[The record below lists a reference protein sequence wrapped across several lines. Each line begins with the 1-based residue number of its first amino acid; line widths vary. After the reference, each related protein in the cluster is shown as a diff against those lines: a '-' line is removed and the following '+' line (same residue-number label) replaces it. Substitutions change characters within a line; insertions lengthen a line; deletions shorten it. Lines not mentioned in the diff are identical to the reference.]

1 MTFSQS
7 LRKEVDSIWEASFN
21 HPFVKKLG
29 EGTLDLASFR
39 YYVLQD
45 SYYLSHFAR
54 VQTLGAAKALE
65 LETTARMA
73 HHAQNTYE
81 AELSLHE
88 NFAKKLGITKE
99 EKDNFIPAPTAYAY
113 TSHMYRAAYEG
124 HLGDTIAAILP
135 CYWLYYEIGE
145 RLKECQPEEPIYNE
159 WISAYGSDW
168 FRTQVEEQ
176 ITRLDTI
183 AEKVTE
189 ADRKRMKQHFIISS
203 QYEYS
208 FWEMAYTLEKWPVDT
223 DVKDVIG

>member
-1 MTFSQS
+1 MSFSQL
-7 LRKEVDSIWEASFN
+7 LRQEVAPIWQASFE
-21 HPFVKKLG
+21 HPFIKELG

-54 VQTLGAAKALE
+54 VQTLGAAKAIE
-65 LETTARMA
+65 LKTTARMA

-88 NFAKKLGITKE
+88 NFAEKLGITEE
-99 EKDNFIPAPTAYAY
+99 EKASFIPAPTAYAY

-124 HLGDTIAAILP
+124 HLGDIIASILP

-145 RLKECQPEEPIYNE
+145 RLKECKPEEPIYQA

-168 FRTQVEEQ
+168 FRTLVEEQ
-176 ITRLDTI
+176 IMRLDQI
-183 AEKVTE
+183 AETVTE
-189 ADRKRMKQHFIISS
+189 SDRKRMKQHFIISS

-208 FWEMAYTLEKWPVDT
+208 FWEMAYTLEKWPVEEKIAT
-223 DVKDVIG
+223 R

>member
-88 NFAKKLGITKE
+88 NFAKKTR
-99 EKDNFIPAPTAYAY
+99 DN
-113 TSHMYRAAYEG
+113 
-124 HLGDTIAAILP
+124 
-135 CYWLYYEIGE
+135 E
-145 RLKECQPEEPIYNE
+145 R
-159 WISAYGSDW
+159 
-168 FRTQVEEQ
+168 
-176 ITRLDTI
+176 
-183 AEKVTE
+183 
-189 ADRKRMKQHFIISS
+189 RKR
-203 QYEYS
+203 
-208 FWEMAYTLEKWPVDT
+208 
-223 DVKDVIG
+223 